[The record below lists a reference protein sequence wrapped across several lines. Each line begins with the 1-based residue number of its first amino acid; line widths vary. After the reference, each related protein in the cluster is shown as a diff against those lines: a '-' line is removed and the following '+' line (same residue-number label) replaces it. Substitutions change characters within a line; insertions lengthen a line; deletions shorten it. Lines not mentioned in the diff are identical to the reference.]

1 MCSGEIT
8 AANCFGTTYLLVRRF
23 HSLGVLEASGGR
35 SGSRSRW
42 YSRLVLKA
50 QNKGDDPHS
59 WLPSTQ
65 RLGRGAMWGSTR
77 KMLQPTQTLGS
88 QLAFASEEPW
98 PPPKTSHKP
107 WRLGRI
113 PLLIP
118 YKGFFRRKGAEQLR
132 VAWELELGSCV
143 HDSPT
148 PTASLSSLVPS
159 GDLSPLTRAS

>member
-1 MCSGEIT
+1 MAPINT
-8 AANCFGTTYLLVRRF
+8 
-23 HSLGVLEASGGR
+23 EAG
-35 SGSRSRW
+35 
-42 YSRLVLKA
+42 K
-50 QNKGDDPHS
+50 
-59 WLPSTQ
+59 
-65 RLGRGAMWGSTR
+65 RGHVGLHKKDA
-77 KMLQPTQTLGS
+77 QPTQTLGS